1 MSQER
6 ETIKQTRRI
15 TFHSLAA
22 RKITVLGY
30 SAIACAVALGAAACS
45 SAGSSGTT
53 NAQVSAG
60 SYCAGKTITFISPDA
75 PGAQDDTI
83 MRAAAA
89 GMGKY
94 LGCATKV
101 TNVPQG
107 STIPG
112 QDEAAGAAPDGL
124 TIGYLNIASD
134 LDAKSAGTPGVNF
147 DVTSIGFIGSPPAPY
162 NVMVSSFSS
171 PYTTIQSIIKST
183 TNVAM
188 LTEASGGASSTLKA
202 LIAAY
207 GIKASLVTGYANS
220 ADLVQG
226 FIRGDGPVT
235 DTAENPLLSAIQ
247 SGKARPI
254 LQLGSADT
262 TSALASQL
270 KNVPTLAQLQKELP
284 PSTAAGQKLLSAL
297 TIYRSIPQQWLFVP
311 KGTPASIIAQ
321 LSKAMKATF
330 VDAATKKALS
340 AQGLAAGYVP
350 GTQGKQDVEAM
361 AAAVP
366 DLTKYIKKS
375 KSKS

>member
-1 MSQER
+1 MAQGR
-6 ETIKQTRRI
+6 EIIKRSRRSAVRS
-15 TFHSLAA
+15 HAA
-22 RKITVLGY
+22 RKIAVLGY
-30 SAIACAVALGAAACS
+30 GAVACAVVIGASACG
-45 SAGSSGTT
+45 GSGGSGGNS
-53 NAQVSAG
+53 NAQGGG
-60 SYCAGKTITFISPDA
+60 SYCAGKTVTFISPDA

-89 GMGKY
+89 GMGKV
-94 LGCATKV
+94 LNCTTKV

-147 DVTSIGFIGSPPAPY
+147 SETGVGFIGSPPAPY
-162 NVMVSSFSS
+162 NVLVSTPSS
-171 PYTTIQSIIKST
+171 PYTTIQNLIQSSQ
-183 TNVAM
+183 NVPI

-235 DTAENPLLSAIQ
+235 DTAENPLLTAIQ
-247 SGKARPI
+247 SGQARPI

-262 TSALASQL
+262 SSKLASML
-270 KNVPTLAQLQKELP
+270 KNVPTLADLQKELP
-284 PSTAAGQKLLSAL
+284 PSTADGQKLLTAL
-297 TIYRSIPQQWLFVP
+297 TAYRSLPQQWLFVP
-311 KGTPASIIAQ
+311 AGTPASILTQ
-321 LSKAMKATF
+321 LRKAMQATF
-330 VDAATKKALS
+330 TDAATEKSLS

-350 GTQGKQDVEAM
+350 GTQGKQDVTAM
-361 AAAVP
+361 AVAVP
-366 DLTKYIKKS
+366 ELTKYINKSKKS
-375 KSKS
+375 